1 MTPKIVKRNRDR
13 MRADAHQPTTKAGM
27 FRSGD
32 QRKVRGGR

>member
-13 MRADAHQPTTKAGM
+13 MRAATHQSTTKAGM

-32 QRKVRGGR
+32 KRKVRGGR